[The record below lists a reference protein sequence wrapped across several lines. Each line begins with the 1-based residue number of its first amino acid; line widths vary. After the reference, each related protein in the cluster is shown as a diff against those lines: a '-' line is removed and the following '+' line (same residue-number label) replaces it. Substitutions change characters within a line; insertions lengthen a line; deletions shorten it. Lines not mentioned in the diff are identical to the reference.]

1 MRNPHPIM
9 YTTASSAT
17 DLGAYVGNIR
27 EGYLRAIARAAVTC
41 DYIVEAI

>member
-1 MRNPHPIM
+1 M

-17 DLGAYVGNIR
+17 DLGQAR
-27 EGYLRAIARAAVTC
+27 WEHPRGYLRAIARTAVTC